1 MYHVTYRYLHPH
13 REQAQNE
20 GSTRNSRPRAL
31 ARREALHS
39 PRNRLV
45 ISFKYMTLAVKPRP
59 SIEGQ
64 HFHVVVIGGGIN
76 GVAVARECARAGKR
90 TLLVEQND
98 FASGVTSRS
107 TRIIH
112 GGLRYLE
119 HGELDLVR
127 ESVRER
133 ERLLRERSHLVHPVH
148 FLFLLNE
155 QSQRSAMKVRAGLW
169 LYQRMSGKK
178 SGDPSEME
186 LKRVER
192 ALDAGHKWSILNY
205 EDAQCEFPE
214 RLVAEWVT
222 EAADAGAIVRN
233 HCEVLAVDVAH
244 GRARGVLLRDRITGK
259 DEHVDAAW
267 ILNCSGPW
275 ADRICQRSSVRT
287 SKPMLGGVRG
297 SHIVLPRFSGAP
309 TAGLYTE
316 AADGRPV
323 FILPWNEQ
331 VLVGT
336 TEVPDSGDPG
346 RTAPSAEEIEYL
358 LRTVTQLFPKAKLSA
373 HDIRYAFA
381 GIRPLASSPKNKPS
395 AVTRRHF
402 LHDHTDDGAAKLISV
417 IGGKLTTAASL
428 ARECARK
435 IGINVAEPNTISV
448 GPGSALDPML
458 DHEVLEIARAGSVS
472 EETAR
477 GMMEWHGQRAMDIAR
492 MALVSAELRAPI
504 CPHTSHIVSE
514 VVDAYHKEF
523 AMTLGDVLLRR
534 VPVAL
539 GACWSESCSREAA
552 LRIGA
557 VLGWN
562 EHDLGA
568 NLEAFE
574 MERTAFLQRPSSHRS
589 AFEAAAD

>member
-1 MYHVTYRYLHPH
+1 M
-13 REQAQNE
+13 
-20 GSTRNSRPRAL
+20 SL
-31 ARREALHS
+31 A
-39 PRNRLV
+39 
-45 ISFKYMTLAVKPRP
+45 IKPRP
-59 SIEGQ
+59 PLEGQ
-64 HFHVVVIGGGIN
+64 NFQVVIIGGGIN

-119 HGELDLVR
+119 HGEIDLVR

-169 LYQRMSGKK
+169 LYEKIAGRK
-178 SGDPSEME
+178 SADLSEME

-192 ALDAGHKWSILNY
+192 ALDAGHKWSIFNY

-214 RLVAEWVT
+214 RLVAEWMT
-222 EAADAGAIVRN
+222 EAAEAGAVVRN
-233 HCEVLAVDVAH
+233 HCEVLAVNVTH
-244 GRARGVLLRDRITGK
+244 GKARGVLLRDRITGK
-259 DEHVDAAW
+259 DERVEAGW
-267 ILNCSGPW
+267 IVNCTGPW
-275 ADRICQRSSVRT
+275 ADRICQRSAVRT

-309 TAGLYTE
+309 SMALYSE

-323 FILPWNEQ
+323 FVLPWNEQ

-336 TEVPDSGDPG
+336 TEVPDTTDPSK
-346 RTAPSAEEIEYL
+346 TAPSREEIAYL
-358 LRTVTQLFPKAKLSA
+358 VRTVGKLFPKAKISE
-373 HDIRYAFA
+373 HDIKYAFA
-381 GIRPLASSPKNKPS
+381 GVRPLPNSPGNKPS

-402 LHDHTDDGAAKLISV
+402 LHDHAADGAERLISA

-435 IGINVAEPNTISV
+435 IGIAVAEPTTIAM
-448 GPGSALDPML
+448 GPGRSLDPML
-458 DHEVLEIARAGSVS
+458 DQEVLEIARAGSVS
-472 EETAR
+472 EDTAR
-477 GMMEWHGQRAMDIAR
+477 GLMEWHGQRAMDIAR

-504 CPHTSHIVSE
+504 CPHSSHIVAE
-514 VVDAYHKEF
+514 VVEAYRKEF
-523 AMTLGDVLLRR
+523 AVSLGDVLLRR

-557 VLGWN
+557 VLSWN
-562 EHDLGA
+562 EQALGA
-568 NLEAFE
+568 NLESFE
-574 MERTAFLQRPSSHRS
+574 MERTAFLRQPSRGG
-589 AFEAAAD
+589 AALEAAAD

>member
-1 MYHVTYRYLHPH
+1 MSLT
-13 REQAQNE
+13 
-20 GSTRNSRPRAL
+20 
-31 ARREALHS
+31 
-39 PRNRLV
+39 
-45 ISFKYMTLAVKPRP
+45 VKPRP
-59 SIEGQ
+59 GVDGQ

-119 HGELDLVR
+119 HGELGLVR
-127 ESVRER
+127 ESARER
-133 ERLLRERSHLVHPVH
+133 EHLLRERSHLVHPVQ

-169 LYQRMSGKK
+169 LYQRFARKK
-178 SGDPSEME
+178 SSTLSEME

-192 ALDAGHKWSILNY
+192 ALDAGHQWSIFNY

-214 RLVAEWVT
+214 RLVAEWAL
-222 EAADAGAIVRN
+222 EAAQAGAVVRN
-233 HCEVLAVDVAH
+233 HCEVLAVDIAQ
-244 GRARGVLLRDRITGK
+244 GRARGVLLRDRISGK
-259 DEHVDAAW
+259 DERVDAGW
-267 ILNCSGPW
+267 IFNCTGPW
-275 ADRICQRSSVRT
+275 ADRICQRSAVRT

-297 SHIVLPRFSGAP
+297 SHIVLPRFAGAP
-309 TAGLYTE
+309 TAALYTE
-316 AADGRPV
+316 AGDGRPV
-323 FILPWNEQ
+323 FVVPWNEQ

-336 TEVPDSGDPG
+336 TEVPDTGDPG
-346 RTAPSAEEIEYL
+346 RTAPSNEEIEYL
-358 LRTVTQLFPKAKLSA
+358 LRTVAKLFPKAKLSA
-373 HDIRYAFA
+373 HDIKYAFA
-381 GIRPLASSPKNKPS
+381 GVRPLPNSPGNKAS

-402 LHDHTDDGAAKLISV
+402 LHDHTPEGAARLISV

-435 IGINVAEPNTISV
+435 IGITVAEPTMV
-448 GPGSALDPML
+448 GMGPGSSLDPML
-458 DHEVLEIARAGSVS
+458 DQEVIDIARAGSVS

-477 GMMEWHGQRAMDIAR
+477 GMMEWHGPRAMDIAR

-504 CPHTSHIVSE
+504 CPHTSHIVAE
-514 VVDAYHKEF
+514 VVEAYRQEF
-523 AMTLGDVLLRR
+523 AVTLADVLLRR
-534 VPVAL
+534 IPVAL

-562 EHDLGA
+562 EQDMGA

-574 MERTAFLQRPSSHRS
+574 TERTAFMKKPARGS
-589 AFEAAAD
+589 AALEAAAD

>member
-1 MYHVTYRYLHPH
+1 M
-13 REQAQNE
+13 A
-20 GSTRNSRPRAL
+20 
-31 ARREALHS
+31 
-39 PRNRLV
+39 
-45 ISFKYMTLAVKPRP
+45 LAVKPRP
-59 SIEGQ
+59 SLEGQ

-119 HGELDLVR
+119 HGELSLVR

-169 LYQRMSGKK
+169 LYQRIAGRQSSK
-178 SGDPSEME
+178 PSEIEM
-186 LKRVER
+186 KRVQR
-192 ALDAGHKWSILNY
+192 ALDAGHQWLLLNY

-214 RLVAEWVT
+214 RLAAEWMT
-222 EAADAGAIVRN
+222 EAAEAGAVVRN
-233 HCEVLAVDVAH
+233 HCEVLAINIGQ
-244 GRARGVLLRDRITGK
+244 GRARGVLLRDRTTGK
-259 DEHVDAAW
+259 DERVDAGW
-267 ILNCSGPW
+267 VFNCTGPW
-275 ADRICQRSSVRT
+275 ADRICQRSTVRT
-287 SKPMLGGVRG
+287 RKPMLGGVRG
-297 SHIVLPRFSGAP
+297 SHIVLPRFSGSP
-309 TAGLYTE
+309 TAALYTE

-323 FILPWNEQ
+323 FVLPWNEQ

-336 TEVPDSGDPG
+336 TEVPDAGDPAK
-346 RTAPSAEEIEYL
+346 TAPSSQEIEYL
-358 LRTVTQLFPKAKLSA
+358 LRTVSRLFPKAKFSA
-373 HDIRYAFA
+373 HDIKYAFA
-381 GIRPLASSPKNKPS
+381 GVRPLPNSGDKPS

-402 LHDHTDDGAAKLISV
+402 LHDHSDEGATRLISV

-435 IGINVAEPNTISV
+435 IGLAVEEPTATAI
-448 GPGSALDPML
+448 GPGSSLDPML
-458 DHEVLEIARAGSVS
+458 DQEVLEIARAGSVS

-477 GMMEWHGQRAMDIAR
+477 GMMEWHGKRAMDIAR

-504 CPHTSHIVSE
+504 CPHTSHIVAE
-514 VVDAYHKEF
+514 VVEAYRKEF
-523 AMTLGDVLLRR
+523 AVTLGDALLRR

-552 LRIGA
+552 LRVGA

-562 EHDLGA
+562 EQDLGS
-568 NLEAFE
+568 NLESFE
-574 MERTAFLQRPSSHRS
+574 MERTAFLQKPALNNS
-589 AFEAAAD
+589 ALEAAAD

>member
-1 MYHVTYRYLHPH
+1 MSL
-13 REQAQNE
+13 
-20 GSTRNSRPRAL
+20 S
-31 ARREALHS
+31 
-39 PRNRLV
+39 
-45 ISFKYMTLAVKPRP
+45 VKPRP
-59 SIEGQ
+59 SVDGQ

-119 HGELDLVR
+119 HGEIGLVR

-133 ERLLRERSHLVHPVH
+133 ERLLGERPHLVHPVH

-155 QSQRSAMKVRAGLW
+155 QSERSAMKVRAGLW
-169 LYQRMSGKK
+169 LYQRFSGRK
-178 SGDPSEME
+178 SGALSEME

-192 ALDAGHKWSILNY
+192 ALDAGHQWSIFNY

-214 RLVAEWVT
+214 RLVAEWML
-222 EAADAGAIVRN
+222 EAAEAGAVVRN
-233 HCEVLAVDVAH
+233 HCEVLAVDVSQ

-259 DEHVDAAW
+259 DARVDAGW
-267 ILNCSGPW
+267 IVNCTGPW
-275 ADRICQRSSVRT
+275 ADRICQRSAIRT

-309 TAGLYTE
+309 SVALYTE
-316 AADGRPV
+316 AADGRPIFV
-323 FILPWNEQ
+323 LPWNEQ

-336 TEVPDSGDPG
+336 TEVPDTGDPS
-346 RTAPSAEEIEYL
+346 RTAPSNEEIEYL
-358 LRTVTQLFPKAKLSA
+358 LRSVAKLFPKAKIAA
-373 HDIRYAFA
+373 HDIKYAFA
-381 GIRPLASSPKNKPS
+381 GVRPLPNSPGNKAS

-402 LHDHTDDGAAKLISV
+402 LHDHTAEGAARLISV

-435 IGINVAEPNTISV
+435 IGIPVPEPTMLAL
-448 GPGSALDPML
+448 GPQGSLDPML
-458 DHEVLEIARAGSVS
+458 DQEVLEIARAGAVS

-477 GMMEWHGQRAMDIAR
+477 GIMEWHGQHAMDIAR

-504 CPHTSHIVSE
+504 CPHSSHIVAE
-514 VVDAYHKEF
+514 VLEAYRKEY
-523 AMTLGDVLLRR
+523 AVTLGDVLLRR

-557 VLGWN
+557 VLGWK
-562 EHDLGA
+562 EQDLGA

-574 MERTAFLQRPSSHRS
+574 MERTAFMKKPAGGTS
-589 AFEAAAD
+589 ALEAAAD

>member
-1 MYHVTYRYLHPH
+1 MSL
-13 REQAQNE
+13 AIKL
-20 GSTRNSRPRAL
+20 RPPL
-31 ARREALHS
+31 ES
-39 PRNRLV
+39 
-45 ISFKYMTLAVKPRP
+45 
-59 SIEGQ
+59 Q
-64 HFHVVVIGGGIN
+64 HFQVVILGGGIN
-76 GVAVARECARAGKR
+76 GVALARECARAGKR

-98 FASGVTSRS
+98 FASGTTSRS

-119 HGELDLVR
+119 HGEIDLVR

-169 LYQRMSGKK
+169 LYQRFAARRSA
-178 SGDPSEME
+178 DLSEME

-192 ALDAGHKWSILNY
+192 ALDAGHQWTIFNY

-214 RLVAEWVT
+214 RLVAEWMI
-222 EAADAGAIVRN
+222 EAAEAGAVVRN
-233 HCEVLAVDVAH
+233 HCEVLAVNVTQ

-259 DEHVDAAW
+259 DERVEAGW
-267 ILNCSGPW
+267 IVNCTGPW
-275 ADRICQRSSVRT
+275 ADRICQRSSIRT
-287 SKPMLGGVRG
+287 GKPMLGGVRG

-309 TAGLYTE
+309 SVGLYTE

-323 FILPWNEQ
+323 FVLPWNDQ
-331 VLVGT
+331 MLVGT
-336 TEVPDSGDPG
+336 TEVEDTGDPAK
-346 RTAPSAEEIEYL
+346 TAPANEEIDYL
-358 LRTVTQLFPKAKLSA
+358 LRTVSKLFPKAKISA
-373 HDIRYAFA
+373 HDIKYAFA
-381 GIRPLASSPKNKPS
+381 GVRPLPNSPGDIAS

-402 LHDHTDDGAAKLISV
+402 LHDHTPDGAARLISV

-435 IGINVAEPNTISV
+435 IGIPVPEPTMMAM
-448 GPGSALDPML
+448 GPGSSLDPML
-458 DHEVLEIARAGSVS
+458 DQEIIEIARAGSVS

-477 GMMEWHGQRAMDIAR
+477 GLMEWHGPRAMDIAR
-492 MALVSAELRAPI
+492 MALVSAELRAPV
-504 CPHTSHIVSE
+504 CPHSSHIVAE
-514 VVDAYHKEF
+514 VVEAYRREF
-523 AMTLGDVLLRR
+523 AITLGDVLLRR

-557 VLGWN
+557 VMGWN
-562 EHDLGA
+562 EQALGE
-568 NLEAFE
+568 NLESFE
-574 MERTAFLQRPSSHRS
+574 TERTAFMKKPSRGG
-589 AFEAAAD
+589 AALELAAD

>member
-1 MYHVTYRYLHPH
+1 M
-13 REQAQNE
+13 A
-20 GSTRNSRPRAL
+20 
-31 ARREALHS
+31 
-39 PRNRLV
+39 
-45 ISFKYMTLAVKPRP
+45 LAVKPRP
-59 SIEGQ
+59 FLEGQ

-107 TRIIH
+107 TRVIH

-119 HGELDLVR
+119 HGEIDLVR

-155 QSQRSAMKVRAGLW
+155 QSQRSAMTVRAGLW
-169 LYQRMSGKK
+169 LYQRFAGRK
-178 SGDPSEME
+178 STSLSEME
-186 LKRVER
+186 LKRIER
-192 ALDAGHKWSILNY
+192 ALDAGHQWSLLNY

-214 RLVAEWVT
+214 RLVAEWLT
-222 EAADAGAIVRN
+222 EAVDAGAVVRN

-244 GRARGVLLRDRITGK
+244 GRARGVLLRDRTTGK
-259 DEHVDAAW
+259 DERVDAGW
-267 ILNCSGPW
+267 IINCTGPW
-275 ADRICQRSSVRT
+275 ADRICQRSSIRT
-287 SKPMLGGVRG
+287 AKPMVGGVRG
-297 SHIVLPRFSGAP
+297 SHIVLPRFAGAP
-309 TAGLYTE
+309 SAAVYTE

-323 FILPWNEQ
+323 FVLPWNDQ
-331 VLVGT
+331 TLVGT
-336 TEVPDSGDPG
+336 TEVPDAGDPG
-346 RTAPSAEEIEYL
+346 KTAPSNEEIDYL
-358 LRTVTQLFPKAKLSA
+358 VRTVSQLFPKAKLSL
-373 HDIRYAFA
+373 HDIKYAFA
-381 GIRPLASSPKNKPS
+381 GVRPLQNAPKDTPS

-402 LHDHTDDGAAKLISV
+402 LHDHVDEGAAKMISV

-435 IGINVAEPNTISV
+435 IGIEVAEPKMIAV
-448 GPGSALDPML
+448 GPGTALDPLL
-458 DHEVLEIARAGSVS
+458 DQEVLDIARAGSIG

-477 GMMEWHGQRAMDIAR
+477 GMMEWHGQRAIDIAR
-492 MALVSAELRAPI
+492 TALVSADLRAPI
-504 CPHTSHIVSE
+504 CPHTSHIVAE
-514 VVDAYHKEF
+514 VVEAYRREH
-523 AMTLGDVLLRR
+523 AVTLGDVLMRR

-562 EHDLGA
+562 EQALGS
-568 NLEAFE
+568 NLESFE
-574 MERTAFLQRPSSHRS
+574 MERAGFLKRPARHTSTL
-589 AFEAAAD
+589 EAAAD